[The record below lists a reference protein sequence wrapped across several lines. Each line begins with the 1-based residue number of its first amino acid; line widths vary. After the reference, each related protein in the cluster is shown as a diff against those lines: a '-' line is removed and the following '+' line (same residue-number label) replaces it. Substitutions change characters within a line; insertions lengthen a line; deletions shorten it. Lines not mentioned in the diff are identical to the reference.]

1 MTKITNQNEFLAQLQ
16 HELKPLP
23 SAECDDILNDYRS
36 HFAEGLANGRSE
48 SDIIAGLGDPSVIAK
63 ELLANQYIEQWQ
75 HNKSFKNLWYVL
87 SVNASLGLVN
97 IGVSLPVLIGMVIAT
112 LLSVG
117 FGILAVLGT
126 VFTLALLSQQLFGFP
141 QINAYHL
148 NTSGIGPV
156 LIDTTSIGPLPPN
169 IGIKG
174 KDNQAFKLERGSDGS
189 VTIHTQKDGE
199 TFTIEKK
206 ADGSIGQI
214 SGHNNEGESI
224 HISAIQK
231 PGFWSQLFTGL
242 FTAFVGI
249 VGFWLTRR
257 TMNRLLSFW
266 KKHLQWTQTTQR
278 QFMP

>member
-1 MTKITNQNEFLAQLQ
+1 M
-16 HELKPLP
+16 
-23 SAECDDILNDYRS
+23 
-36 HFAEGLANGRSE
+36 
-48 SDIIAGLGDPSVIAK
+48 
-63 ELLANQYIEQWQ
+63 
-75 HNKSFKNLWYVL
+75 L

-266 KKHLQWTQTTQR
+266 KKHLQWTQATQK